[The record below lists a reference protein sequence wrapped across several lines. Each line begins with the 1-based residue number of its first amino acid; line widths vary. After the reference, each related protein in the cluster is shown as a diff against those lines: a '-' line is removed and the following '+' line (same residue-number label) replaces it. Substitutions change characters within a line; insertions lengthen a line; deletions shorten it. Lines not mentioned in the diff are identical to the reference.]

1 MNGEGARPLFVDT
14 GAFFAR
20 VKADDEHHDR
30 ATTVFGAIQSGALP
44 YRPLYTSRF
53 VISELATLTRR
64 KIDHPTAVRALN
76 GVRASPSF
84 NVLRV
89 DDVRFDRTCEEFE
102 RYDDRFLSFVDH
114 TSGVLCDEYDVE
126 HVFTFDPDD
135 FRTLGFTAVPDD
147 TGEA

>member
-1 MNGEGARPLFVDT
+1 MTRGGARPLFIDT

-30 ATTVFGAIQSGALP
+30 ATAVFGAIQSGELP

-64 KIDHPTAVRALN
+64 RIDHPTAVRALN
-76 GVRASPSF
+76 TVHASPSF
-84 NVLRV
+84 NVLQV
-89 DDVRFDRTCEEFE
+89 DDALFNQTCEEFG
-102 RYDDRFLSFVDH
+102 RYDDRVLSFVDY
-114 TSGVLCDEYDVE
+114 TSSVLCNEHDVE
-126 HVFTFDPDD
+126 YMFTFDPDD

-147 TGEA
+147 TGET